1 MRETVFSRIM
11 FVTLISLCI
20 VCCGL
25 AMAMA
30 VRNADWL
37 VIDIFAFTYLATMMG
52 LVDVQLRNP
61 ATEEAQEKA
70 HLDGLALV
78 HKALATARTPRTPSS
93 SIQTDPDHD
102 DANPAP
108 VKDTAAPVKDCSDQE
123 DANSVPVQDAGSAA
137 PSAGGG
143 EPPPGP
149 AAGGGQPPPAP
160 RLCHYCRQPGRDGEP
175 VRLCRKCR

>member
-37 VIDIFAFTYLATMMG
+37 VIDIFAFTYLATVMG
-52 LVDVQLRNP
+52 LVDVRLRNP
-61 ATEEAQEKA
+61 AKEEAQEKA

-78 HKALATARTPRTPSS
+78 HKALAQARAAP
-93 SIQTDPDHD
+93 IQADPDQD
-102 DANPAP
+102 DANPSP
-108 VKDTAAPVKDCSDQE
+108 VNDAAAQVKDCSDQE
-123 DANSVPVQDAGSAA
+123 DANSVPIQDAGSAA
-137 PSAGGG
+137 PAAGGGEPPAPAAGGG
-143 EPPPGP
+143 EPPPV
-149 AAGGGQPPPAP
+149 P
-160 RLCHYCRQPGRDGEP
+160 RMCHYCRQPGRDGEP